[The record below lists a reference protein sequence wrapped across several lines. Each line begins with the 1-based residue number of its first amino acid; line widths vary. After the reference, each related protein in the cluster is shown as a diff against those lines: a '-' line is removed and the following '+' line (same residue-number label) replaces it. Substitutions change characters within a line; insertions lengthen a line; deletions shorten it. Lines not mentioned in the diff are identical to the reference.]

1 MSEDLLIN
9 KDRDPP
15 KKLLIL
21 TLIASYFAVLTPLT
35 LTRLFLVDIGDTFG
49 QPVGITGQITTIASL
64 VTVLSA
70 VLGGAWSVRF
80 KHKSLLQLGLIF
92 SSISAI
98 GCFFASN
105 FYMMLITYAISGLG
119 LGMVEPMLYTM
130 VGAHYPLEKRPQA
143 FGWLLIGA
151 VLAFFNAPIM
161 GFIAE
166 NGNWQIV
173 FLSFVFPSVFLSL
186 IVTIKGIPAPPESSD
201 PKSNNV
207 KYWDGF
213 KEISTRFSALACLTG
228 SVLAMSAWQAIA
240 LYSIAYFRE
249 QFLISIKFGSWII
262 LGTALSYLVGSQISS
277 RVIKQIGMKP
287 VTVLTIFFGSIFI
300 IAFMNVSHLRLAIL
314 FIFLSCLCFRM
325 RATAASSLTLEQVPR
340 FRGSMMSMN
349 SAAWFLGFALGAL
362 IGGATLLRF
371 NYEMLGI
378 VLGATGFAAAL
389 FFLIVTDPTKSPSTT
404 IV

>member
-1 MSEDLLIN
+1 MSEDLLIH

-49 QPVGITGQITTIASL
+49 QPVGITGQITTVASL
-64 VTVLSA
+64 VTVISA
-70 VLGGAWSVRF
+70 VLVGAWSVRF
-80 KHKSLLQLGLIF
+80 QHKSLLQLGLIF
-92 SSISAI
+92 SNISAI

-105 FYMMLITYAISGLG
+105 FYIMLITYAISGLG
-119 LGMVEPMLYTM
+119 LGMVEPMLYTL
-130 VGAHYPLEKRPQA
+130 VGTHYPLEKRPRA

-166 NGNWQIV
+166 NGNWQTV
-173 FLSFVFPSVFLSL
+173 FLSFVFPSVLLSL
-186 IVTIKGIPAPPESSD
+186 ILTIKGIPSHLENSD

-213 KEISTRFSALACLTG
+213 KEITTSFSALACLTG

-249 QFLISIKFGSWII
+249 QFLITIRFGSWII
-262 LGTALSYLVGSQISS
+262 LV
-277 RVIKQIGMKP
+277 
-287 VTVLTIFFGSIFI
+287 
-300 IAFMNVSHLRLAIL
+300 
-314 FIFLSCLCFRM
+314 
-325 RATAASSLTLEQVPR
+325 
-340 FRGSMMSMN
+340 
-349 SAAWFLGFALGAL
+349 
-362 IGGATLLRF
+362 
-371 NYEMLGI
+371 
-378 VLGATGFAAAL
+378 
-389 FFLIVTDPTKSPSTT
+389 
-404 IV
+404 